1 MFELNIFQKLSFEF
15 PDLISNIYPFPKPFS
30 GTGKIKA
37 IILGADPTHI
47 VSGQPQVLTTVFE
60 LDNPKSPYWRSIA
73 RNIAQIPGLNMKNV
87 YVQNVC
93 RNYFTLETSKNNHW
107 EEIAREYWIP
117 FLKNELDDMFDPH
130 VPILMT
136 TEFILN
142 AALKDPKKRI
152 PANELYSQCKTIAGD
167 ENLFGRELFGFYR
180 HYAYSL
186 DNWGKYSRI
195 LNSNIIRF

>member
-1 MFELNIFQKLSFEF
+1 MTERKILQKLIRDF
-15 PDLISNIYPFPKPFS
+15 PKLIADIYPFPKYFS
-30 GTGKIKA
+30 GSGEIKA

-47 VSGQPQVLTTVFE
+47 VTGQPQILNMVFE

-73 RNIAQIPGLNMKNV
+73 RNMLQIPALNMENV

-93 RNYFTLETSKNNHW
+93 RNYFTLETSKNKHW
-107 EEIAREYWIP
+107 EELAREYWIP

-142 AALKDPKKRI
+142 AALKDPKKKI
-152 PANELYSQCKTIAGD
+152 PANELYTQCKTIAGD

-180 HYAYSL
+180 HYVYSL
-186 DNWGKYSRI
+186 DNWEKYSRL
-195 LNSNIIRF
+195 LNSNIIRV